1 MIINNPLINNKIY
14 VIDLLF
20 ILCVFPVYCFLFV
33 LSYPSLSVS

>member
-20 ILCVFPVYCFLFV
+20 ILCVFPVCFLFV